1 MFTHVWAFLFTPPP
15 PFVHVCVWPALT
27 PPPRVL
33 RWQVGDLEL
42 AGRLGVKTLDDSYNV
57 VVNGTTI
64 TNGILVHQAT
74 DQQGMILLSADKSR
88 VYVIFRGTDMDKG
101 TKAAIRDVCPS
112 VVGFVTPTATDPTT
126 ASPSDDVLMHTGMCD
141 LFDNMKE
148 AVLQVRTQRPTTVFV
163 VQWASE

>member
-1 MFTHVWAFLFTPPP
+1 M
-15 PFVHVCVWPALT
+15 
-27 PPPRVL
+27 
-33 RWQVGDLEL
+33 GDLEL

-148 AVLQVRTQRPTTVFV
+148 AVLQVRTHDRVRSAMGERVTALFFRQCCSFPPRVLLLPP
-163 VQWASE
+163 SLLL